1 MRDSYDMS
9 GDREQKQPVL
19 PSQLAIAVLPHLIP
33 AVTLPSGAIERA
45 LTEPLADG
53 RDEVI
58 YLVCS
63 HPRLKFGERERD
75 GCFPIYAATGVPG
88 GGIAWNASSWWARVE
103 LPEHATPSRI
113 PWAIID
119 TALDWDEHLPFLEG
133 DLSEDPDGS
142 SGQNR
147 QELLPWIYDRH
158 LELEHPSEIE
168 RGRVYGGQIDL
179 RVEYVGS
186 SQQDALRRPA
196 GAHHRL
202 PTILGRILLYE
213 PHRLV
218 YLMACE
224 IRLAMFEDEQGD
236 LVRAARLV
244 EVTERHGLDRSTLI
258 ACAEDALIAAIAAPY
273 NTRNTGRRRFPSSAA
288 GERLKRLGV
297 RRVKFGFYGLPP
309 RVTLRGSELTWTSET
324 GATVFD
330 LSPHG
335 AS

>member
-1 MRDSYDMS
+1 MSKDS
-9 GDREQKQPVL
+9 EQKLPVL

-45 LTEPLADG
+45 MTEPLAAD

-63 HPRLKFGERERD
+63 HPRVRLGERERD
-75 GCFPIYAATGVPG
+75 GCFPVYAASGVPG
-88 GGIAWNASSWWARVE
+88 GGIEWNASAWWARVE

-119 TALDWDEHLPFLEG
+119 TALEWDEQMPFLEG
-133 DLSEDPDGS
+133 DFSEDPDGS

-158 LELEHPSEIE
+158 LELEHPSAID
-168 RGRVYGGQIDL
+168 RGRVHGGQIDL

-186 SQQDALRRPA
+186 SEQDALRRPA

-224 IRLAMFEDEQGD
+224 IRLAMFEDERSES
-236 LVRAARLV
+236 VRAARLA
-244 EVTERHGLDRSTLI
+244 EVTERHRLDRSVVI

-273 NTRNTGRRRFPSSAA
+273 NTRNTGRRRFPTSAA
-288 GERLKRLGV
+288 GERLERLGV

-309 RVTLRGSELTWTSET
+309 RVTLRGAELTWTSET